1 MAPVPSPQQI
11 QAINDAMSDL
21 GIISK
26 PLLTNHLKR
35 LPDLL
40 QNQEIPEKLLAV
52 TQGANDSCLLVAT
65 NLRIMMMYEV
75 MFSFSG
81 KVKVRDMPWSNV
93 TAVEWRPG
101 LLRHHLIIRR
111 GRKKWDCEIPGILG
125 QDRARHMAEHLQSRI
140 SATHGSPSK
149 SIAKDAKTAKSYA
162 IEDMVR
168 DLPLAGS
175 EWKQLP
181 AVLAQDEMPEQ
192 FLSAEYDDRNGLKV
206 SSGENQIGLLT
217 ATDQRLVFIQKPP
230 LLPRQV
236 TEFPYDSIDR
246 VEFKK
251 GLLRSQITVFA
262 SGREEIF
269 KGFGLEAKGMAEY
282 IEGKIG

>member
-1 MAPVPSPQQI
+1 MAAPSPQQT

-21 GIISK
+21 GSISK
-26 PLLTNHLKR
+26 PLLTNHLKQ
-35 LPDLL
+35 LPNLL
-40 QNQEIPEKLLAV
+40 QNQELPEKLLAV

-65 NLRIMMMYEV
+65 NLRIMMIWEV

-81 KVKVRDMPWSNV
+81 KVKARDMWWRNV
-93 TAVEWRPG
+93 TSVEWRPG
-101 LLRHHLIIRR
+101 LLRHHLVILM

-125 QDRARHMAEHLQSRI
+125 QDRARQMAEYLQSKI
-140 SATHGSPSK
+140 AATHGSPSK
-149 SIAKDAKTAKSYA
+149 PIAKDAKTAKAHA

-181 AVLAQDEMPEQ
+181 DVLAQDEMPEQ
-192 FLSAEYDDRNGLKV
+192 FLGAEYDDRNGLKV
-206 SSGENQIGLLT
+206 SSGENQIGLLA
-217 ATDQRLVFIQKPP
+217 ATDRRLIFIKKPP
-230 LLPRQV
+230 LLRRKV
-236 TEFPYDSIDR
+236 TEFPYDSIER

-251 GLLRSQITVFA
+251 GLFRSQITVFA

-269 KGFGLEAKGMAEY
+269 KGFGSEVKEMAEY
-282 IEGKIG
+282 IEDKID